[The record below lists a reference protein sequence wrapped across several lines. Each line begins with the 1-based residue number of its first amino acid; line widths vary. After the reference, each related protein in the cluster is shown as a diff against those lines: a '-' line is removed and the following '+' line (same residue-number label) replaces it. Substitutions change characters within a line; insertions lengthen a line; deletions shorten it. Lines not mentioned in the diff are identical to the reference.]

1 MIVNKRNIDK
11 GRTAMLMGALSVAG
25 FLMLLLLQGC
35 ARMGNPDGGWFDET
49 PPRVI
54 GADPAEGATNVKKK
68 RCSSILMSI

>member
-54 GADPAEGATNVKKK
+54 GADPA
-68 RCSSILMSI
+68 